1 MYDSKNDTIAHIQ
14 RVRMYL
20 YSFIQCIIKR
30 SWNHDNSK
38 LLPPEKELFDI
49 YTPKLKDLTYGSDE
63 YKKCLSELKP
73 ALDHHYANNSHHPEH
88 FKDGIAGMDLIDV
101 IEMLADWKAASER
114 HADGNIKKSLEI
126 NKERFNISDDLYKI
140 LCNTVDRYMLNIDS
154 ENNLCPPLHI

>member
-14 RVRMYL
+14 RVRVYL
-20 YSFIQCIIKR
+20 YAFIQHIIKR

-49 YTPKLKDLTYGSDE
+49 YTPKLKNLTYGSDE
-63 YKKCLSELKP
+63 YKQCLSELKP

-88 FKDGIAGMDLIDV
+88 FKDGIAGMDLIDI

-114 HADGNIKKSLEI
+114 HADGDIKKSLEI

-140 LCNTVDRYMLNIDS
+140 LCNTVDRYMLNTDS